1 MRSTIGMKNPG
12 FRIIPCRKNAE
23 SRTFEAMR
31 IPVKLLLLHL
41 LFWLLYLLSQGL
53 VFMNFYEMENI
64 TISPETGREVITRV
78 VSPENFYQALH
89 VELWKLPGKLIAVY
103 LNLYLLMP
111 RLLFQRKWWAYG
123 LAMLLV
129 LALVS
134 VLHYGWLDQYL
145 ARPQELLLSR
155 DHFSTW
161 IRLSGL
167 LQYAAG
173 CLPVVVFTGA
183 IQLVRHYFTEKNTSE
198 ALRRHQV
205 ETELQYLKTQLNPH
219 FLFNTQN
226 NLYGLALDR
235 SDRMPG
241 LLLQLSGI
249 MSYILHEAKA
259 PELPLEREL
268 DILND
273 LIALE
278 SLRWGDHLSIRMER
292 QGQPEHWRMPPL
304 LLVPFVENAFKHGGS
319 AQGLLDLEIN
329 LNAQPEQLEFWV
341 KNNRDA
347 GRPGAPNSGIGLEN
361 VRRRLDL
368 LFPGQ
373 YSLQVDNQA
382 DFFYIHLK
390 IKRA

>member
-1 MRSTIGMKNPG
+1 MRTQIGMNKMP
-12 FRIIPCRKNAE
+12 FRIIPRGFELENQ
-23 SRTFEAMR
+23 TFGTMR

-41 LFWLLYLLSQGL
+41 LFWLLYWLSQGL

-64 TISPETGREVITRV
+64 TISPETGREIITRV
-78 VSPENFYQALH
+78 VFPENLYQALH
-89 VELWKLPGKLIAVY
+89 AEFWNLPGKLIAVY
-103 LNLYLLMP
+103 LNLFVLMP
-111 RLLFQRKWWAYG
+111 LLLFQRRWWSYV
-123 LAMLLV
+123 LAMAVV
-129 LALVS
+129 LAAVS
-134 VLHYGWLDQYL
+134 AMQYAWLDRL
-145 ARPQELLLSR
+145 WARPQEILLSR
-155 DHFSTW
+155 EHLSNW
-161 IRLSGL
+161 VRLSGL

-173 CLPVVVFTGA
+173 CLPVVAFTGA

-219 FLFNTQN
+219 FLFNTLN

-235 SDRMPG
+235 SEQMPK

-278 SLRWGDHLSIRMER
+278 SLRWGEHLHVQLDRR
-292 QGQPEHWRMPPL
+292 GRPEAWSVPPL
-304 LLVPFVENAFKHGGS
+304 LLLPFVENAFKHGGS
-319 AQGLLDLEIN
+319 AEGFLHLAISLD
-329 LNAQPEQLEFWV
+329 AQPQQLEFWV

-347 GRPGAPNSGIGLEN
+347 GRQGLPDSGIGLGN

-368 LFPGQ
+368 LLPGQ
-373 YSLQVDNQA
+373 YSLRVESQV
-382 DFFYIHLK
+382 DFFYINLK
-390 IKRA
+390 IKRP